1 MERRPPGRGRPPLGK
16 PRRVMNRAAPFFFV
30 AAGCLAAAAALGA
43 DGVALRYRF
52 EPGETITMDVTH
64 RALTETTIGA
74 ARQSVETATDSTKI
88 WTIVA
93 VDADGRATIE
103 HSVGDVTMTSRASD
117 KGETRW
123 SSRDPGPVPPDY
135 EAVTQSLG
143 VPLSRVEVDTT
154 GRVLARRDF
163 KPTPPSSTGDLMVVP
178 LPDEPASV
186 GTEWTVPQ
194 EVVVE
199 VPNGPRKAVK
209 TRLRYRVESL
219 RDGIATIHVDTT
231 VLTPL
236 DDPRLE
242 ARLLERIWDG
252 EIEFDVA
259 RGRLLRRSTG
269 VDRRVVGFSGPESSV
284 RYKASLE
291 ERLQ

>member
-1 MERRPPGRGRPPLGK
+1 MRD
-16 PRRVMNRAAPFFFV
+16 
-30 AAGCLAAAAALGA
+30 LAAAALCGTFLLAAGA
-43 DGVALRYRF
+43 TDADDVTLRYTF
-52 EPGETITMDVTH
+52 HAGEKIVMDVSH
-64 RALTETTIGA
+64 RARTETTIGSTSQA
-74 ARQSVETATDSTKI
+74 VETATDSTKV
-88 WTIVA
+88 WTVVG
-93 VDADGRATIE
+93 VDTDGRATIE
-103 HSVGDVTMTSRASD
+103 HSVRDVTMSSRTSD
-117 KGETRW
+117 KGEVRW
-123 SSRDPGPVPPDY
+123 SSREPGPAPPDY
-135 EAVTQSLG
+135 ETVQQSLG
-143 VPLSRVEVDTT
+143 VPLSRVVIDAT
-154 GRVLARRDF
+154 GRVIERHDL
-163 KPTPPSSTGDLMVVP
+163 KPNPPSNTGDLMVVP
-178 LPDEPASV
+178 LPDEPAVV

-194 EVVVE
+194 DVVVE

-209 TRLRYRVESL
+209 TRLRYRVEAL

-291 ERLQ
+291 ERLK

>member
-1 MERRPPGRGRPPLGK
+1 MGRGPPGRGWPPLGE
-16 PRRVMNRAAPFFFV
+16 PRGIMRPTFPAWIAA
-30 AAGCLAAAAALGA
+30 AWCLACAATLAA
-43 DGVALRYRF
+43 DGVTLRYRF
-52 EPGETITMDVTH
+52 VPGEKIVMDVAH

-74 ARQSVETATDSTKI
+74 TRQAVETATNSTKI
-88 WTIVA
+88 WTVVA
-93 VDADGRATIE
+93 VDPQGHATIE
-103 HSVGDVTMTSRASD
+103 HSVGDVTMTSRTSD

-135 EAVTQSLG
+135 ESVTHSLG
-143 VPLSRVEVDTT
+143 VPLSRVEVDAA
-154 GRVLARRDF
+154 GRVLSRRDF
-163 KPTPPSSTGDLMVVP
+163 KPSPPSSTGDLMVVP
-178 LPDEPASV
+178 LPDEPATV
-186 GTEWTVPQ
+186 GTEWAVPQ

-209 TRLRYRVESL
+209 TRLRYRVAAL
-219 RDGIATIHVDTT
+219 RDGVATIDVDTT
-231 VLTPL
+231 VLTPI

-252 EIEFDVA
+252 QIEFDVA